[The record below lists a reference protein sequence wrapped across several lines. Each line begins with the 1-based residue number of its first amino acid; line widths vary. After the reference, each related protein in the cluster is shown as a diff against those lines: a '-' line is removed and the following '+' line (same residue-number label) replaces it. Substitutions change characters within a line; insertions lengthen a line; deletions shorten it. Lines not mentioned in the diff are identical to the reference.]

1 MQKCLEKLPK
11 VEKCCI
17 CITDLKVAAAI
28 IAVLG
33 IVTSPMVSWVVVR
46 HMYVIKVSCVLNT
59 NSSRP
64 DVVDILM
71 TNALSFGFGV
81 SSGLGSSCL
90 SSNATGSE
98 EKSKSSFKQVVRG
111 TGWIVL
117 ISDGVFVISS
127 IHFLIKMFK
136 GVDKRSSLIFII
148 AGFISIFFSFTYGM
162 LYVAACVYLGGLFP
176 IFEFF
181 FACFDLII
189 WIYYLMVVYS
199 FRQKTQMR

>member
-1 MQKCLEKLPK
+1 
-11 VEKCCI
+11 
-17 CITDLKVAAAI
+17 
-28 IAVLG
+28 
-33 IVTSPMVSWVVVR
+33 MVSWVVVR

-136 GVDKRSSLIFII
+136 LSSLADISTLLHGSECIDLYNASSPVTALFVIMSWIFVII
-148 AGFISIFFSFTYGM
+148 ATIVIAGCFI
-162 LYVAACVYLGGLFP
+162 YLIG
-176 IFEFF
+176 I
-181 FACFDLII
+181 CI
-189 WIYYLMVVYS
+189 V
-199 FRQKTQMR
+199 